1 MKQIKP
7 WLAAA
12 VVTVGALPS
21 LGSAQLTGRMA
32 TDADFE
38 RGRASSYSLIPFT
51 SYGYAGINLG
61 RSNFDGPCAGAF
73 ACDDNSFA
81 GKIYTG
87 GLFSRIIGAEIGY
100 VNMGEVDRSGGS
112 VDAHGVNISL
122 VANLPIDAFNVFAK
136 VGTTYGWTDT
146 SVAPGLGLRSGDDDG
161 FGLSYGAGFG
171 IDLSRNWAVVAEWD
185 RYRFHFVN
193 SKDDVDLYSIG
204 IRFKF

>member
-1 MKQIKP
+1 MNQVKAWI
-7 WLAAA
+7 AAA
-12 VVTVGALPS
+12 SIAIGALPA
-21 LGSAQLTGRMA
+21 LASAQMTARMA
-32 TDADFE
+32 SDADFE

-61 RSNFDGPCAGAF
+61 RSKFDGPCAAAF

-87 GLFSRIIGAEIGY
+87 GLFSRIIGGEIGY
-100 VNMGEVDRSGGS
+100 VNMGEVDRAGGT

-122 VANLPIDAFNVFAK
+122 VANLPIDAFNIFAK

-146 SVAPGLGLRSGDDDG
+146 SVAPGMGLLGGNDNG

-171 IDLSRNWAVVAEWD
+171 IDLTRSWAVVAEWD
-185 RYRFHFVN
+185 RHRFHFVN
-193 SKDDVDLYSIG
+193 GKDDVDLYSLG
-204 IRFKF
+204 VRFKF